1 VCITIPATLPSKASR
16 GEALLWD
23 TLKDRLSDDFILYY
37 EPEIDSLN
45 PDFILVGKNFGVLI
59 LEVKGWTRGV
69 IEAADR
75 NFFTIRQRDNRI
87 ESQQSPLRQ
96 ATGYRNALLDA
107 VKKFD
112 ILTHS
117 SGQYQGKAVFPIG
130 IAAVMSNIT
139 YAQAQ
144 EIYIDGVLERERLI
158 YRDELLDMAAMS
170 DRELVSCLQQLC
182 AVKFSMSSLTDD
194 QMNTIRGILHPE
206 VVIKRAPASRKS
218 ITAEQLLLP
227 HSEILMCLDVEQE
240 RAARQLGNGHRILA
254 GVAGSGKTCILLTR
268 AKILANQLGP
278 NRILVL
284 CMNISLAG
292 YLRSVLHGD
301 KQNPQYV
308 EKITVKHFNAW
319 AKSILGRLPNPEV
332 CRERGWN
339 YDEHL
344 AGLLMK
350 KVESLAAEDKYDA
363 ILIDEAHTFDM
374 NWFGC
379 CVAALQDPENGDLLI
394 ATDGNQ
400 RLYQRKAFTWKGV
413 GIKAVGRTR
422 LFKHNY
428 RNTAEILTAAWSI
441 VQATI
446 AEGDEKDDTTFPII
460 EPNSALRK
468 GTKPV
473 LYQCPR
479 GMAQIEGVVG
489 QVQKLLGEGYA
500 PGEIAIIYK
509 RLASSDRS
517 EFEQLLTLLKAQNIA
532 TYWITENDQSK
543 NYDRR
548 VPGVRIT
555 TALSS
560 LGLEFKIVMILW
572 LEQFEVYGKDAVIER
587 RRLYVAMTRSQE
599 QLYLYGY
606 AYARLV
612 QEIRGSDFFLVAQ
625 PEPVLSR

>member
-1 VCITIPATLPSKASR
+1 VCITIPSALPSKASR
-16 GEALLWD
+16 GEALLWN

-37 EPEIDSLN
+37 EPEIVSLN
-45 PDFILVGKNFGVLI
+45 PDFILVGKDFGVLI
-59 LEVKGWTRGV
+59 LEVKGWTRGM

-75 NFFTIRQRDNRI
+75 NFFTIRQRDDRT
-87 ESQQSPLRQ
+87 ERQQSPLRQ

-112 ILTHS
+112 VLTHS
-117 SGQYQGKAVFPIG
+117 SGTYQGKPLFPIG
-130 IAAVMSNIT
+130 VAAVMSNIT

-144 EIYIDGVLERERLI
+144 EIHIDGVLERERLV

-170 DRELVSCLQQLC
+170 DRELIPFLQRLC
-182 AVKFSMSSLTDD
+182 AVQFSMSSLTDD

-206 VVIKRAPASRKS
+206 VVIKRAPASMNS

-227 HSEILMCLDVEQE
+227 DSEILLCLDVEQE
-240 RAARQLGNGHRILA
+240 RTARQLGNGHRILA
-254 GVAGSGKTCILLTR
+254 GVAGSGKTCILLSR
-268 AKILANQLGP
+268 AKILANQPGQS
-278 NRILVL
+278 RILVL

-301 KQNPQYV
+301 QQNPQYE

-319 AKSILGRLPNPEV
+319 AKLVLGRLPNPQM
-332 CRERGWN
+332 CREKCWN
-339 YDEHL
+339 YEEHL
-344 AGLLMK
+344 SELLLQEL
-350 KVESLAAEDKYDA
+350 ESWDDAERYDA

-379 CVAALQDPENGDLLI
+379 CVAALKDPENGDLLI
-394 ATDGNQ
+394 TTDGNQ
-400 RLYQRKAFTWKGV
+400 RLYQRKAFTWKAV

-422 LFKHNY
+422 LFTQNY

-441 VQATI
+441 VQTTI
-446 AEGDEKDDTTFPII
+446 VDGDEKEDLTFPII
-460 EPNSALRK
+460 APSAALRF
-468 GTKPV
+468 GSKPR
-473 LYQCPR
+473 LIPCKN
-479 GMAQIEGVVG
+479 GMEQVESVVEQARQLLAQ
-489 QVQKLLGEGYA
+489 GYV

-509 RLASSDRS
+509 QLSGQDRPAFEHLLAQ
-517 EFEQLLTLLKAQNIA
+517 FKAQNMA
-532 TYWITENDQSK
+532 TYWITENDLSK

-548 VPGVRIT
+548 RPGIRIT

-572 LEQFEVYGKDAVIER
+572 LDQFEVYGGDGAMER
-587 RRLYVAMTRSQE
+587 RKLYVAMTRSQE

-606 AYARLV
+606 GYSRLV
-612 QEIRGSDFFLVAQ
+612 NEMRGSEFFLVEQ